1 MFYEIEMSHEN
12 YPMSKS
18 NHSWTNWAKLIEAN
32 AQAGV
37 QREISEH
44 KAKGNPVF
52 YEEDNKLIMETSLG
66 ERFEYK
72 YTNQKIEIINKLE

>member
-1 MFYEIEMSHEN
+1 
-12 YPMSKS
+12 MSKENCQTPES
-18 NHSWTNWAKLIEAN
+18 NHSWTKWATLIEAH

-72 YTNQKIEIINKLE
+72 YTSHGVEVLKKLE

>member
-1 MFYEIEMSHEN
+1 MSQKN
-12 YPMSKS
+12 SYQSKS
-18 NHSWTNWAKLIEAN
+18 NHSWTQWATLIEAN

-72 YTNQKIEIINKLE
+72 YTNQGIEILNKLE